1 MALSTARAGVRRMR
15 AQGNS
20 QRDPPAHDQQAHRS
34 GVHRT
39 PFDKRLVMRTAAIQ
53 NQPPTTLQ
61 RLTERFADLRARVR
75 RRLATHPN
83 AIQTTTGAEL
93 LDFRSPHPH
102 WIVSRGLC
110 MFRREDFSNVPRN
123 KRRAAVELRVPGVEP
138 VPPPRPPLRVVRRHR
153 HGLVLGPR
161 QGPHRRRTLRR
172 PGHRRRRRAHR
183 PRDRLPSHQ
192 VRTAPTCRPA
202 TKDSSCSAGATPS
215 CRTPSGS
222 RRARSSTIIAWFLAR
237 TGDAEAHAPEQN
249 CAPAPAA
256 PLLRDPW
263 SSALSPRE
271 WFEVNE
277 TALVAAAVLL
287 LAVALVWQ
295 ETRVWKAHYIKAAAI
310 EEFEHLQDTLAPEL
324 TARTELLDLRTQ
336 NRAIARILREPSQA
350 RLMAIVDGAVPSAE
364 ARFVAWRYQ
373 QGELRVVVED
383 PTPHPIAYV
392 ESFAAVPMFEDVQAA
407 PERTAERLE
416 ITMRVAP

>member
-1 MALSTARAGVRRMR
+1 
-15 AQGNS
+15 
-20 QRDPPAHDQQAHRS
+20 
-34 GVHRT
+34 
-39 PFDKRLVMRTAAIQ
+39 MRTAAIQ
-53 NQPPTTLQ
+53 NQLSTTLH
-61 RLTERFADLRARVR
+61 RLTVRFNELRARVR
-75 RRLATHPN
+75 RHLATHPN

-123 KRRAAVELRVPGVEP
+123 KRRAAVELRVPVWSP
-138 VPPPRPPLRVVRRHR
+138 F
-153 HGLVLGPR
+153 
-161 QGPHRRRTLRR
+161 RR
-172 PGHRRRRRAHR
+172 PGHHCVWAGGIAMVWFWD
-183 PRDRLPSHQ
+183 RDKIHIGDELFG
-192 VRTAPTCRPA
+192 APA
-202 TKDSSCSAGATPS
+202 TADAGVRIVPETVFHP
-215 CRTPSGS
+215 T
-222 RRARSSTIIAWFLAR
+222 RSDGVHLQACHEGFELQRWRDDVLEDAFWFPTRPVEQDVAWFLAR
-237 TGDAEAHAPEQN
+237 TGDAEAHLPAELL
-249 CAPAPAA
+249 PAPAT
-256 PLLRDPW
+256 PLLPDPW

-350 RLMAIVDGAVPSAE
+350 RLMAIVDAAVPSAD

-392 ESFAAVPMFEDVQAA
+392 ESFAAVPIFEDVQAA
-407 PERTAERLE
+407 QERTAERLE